1 MGIQEHGARRLF
13 RFRKFHVNVI
23 DMKSR
28 SYTMTARAHAV
39 RATGERILE
48 AALARFSTEYYDDV
62 TLDAIAADAG
72 VTVQT
77 VIRRFGSK
85 EGLVRALTVSTRS
98 MVTAQRGEAPVGDVA
113 GAIENLVEHYE
124 QIGDLA
130 MLLLRQEERV
140 PPFAEATTGGK
151 QFHADWVDR
160 VFAPW
165 LVDTAGAAHQL
176 LRAQLI
182 TTCDVYTWYLL
193 RRQSGLSRA
202 ATQQALME
210 LVKGVL
216 P

>member
-1 MGIQEHGARRLF
+1 MT
-13 RFRKFHVNVI
+13 N
-23 DMKSR
+23 MKSR
-28 SYTMTARAHAV
+28 SYTMSARAHST

-48 AALARFSTEYYDDV
+48 AGLARFSTDYYDDV

-85 EGLVRALTVSTRS
+85 EGLVRALADSERAIVS
-98 MVTAQRGEAPVGDVA
+98 AQRGEAPTGDID

-124 QIGDLA
+124 QEGELA
-130 MLLLRQEERV
+130 MLLLRQEEQV
-140 PPFAEATTGGK
+140 PALGEAAASGK
-151 QFHADWVDR
+151 QLHAEWVAR

-165 LVDTAGAAHQL
+165 LDESPEAARRL
-176 LRAQLI
+176 LQAQLTAI
-182 TTCDVYTWYLL
+182 CDVYTWHLL
-193 RRQSGLSRA
+193 RRRSGLSRA
-202 ATQQALME
+202 ETQQALIE

>member
-1 MGIQEHGARRLF
+1 
-13 RFRKFHVNVI
+13 
-23 DMKSR
+23 MKSR
-28 SYTMTARAHAV
+28 LYTMSARADASK
-39 RATGERILE
+39 ATGERILQ
-48 AALARFSTEYYDDV
+48 AGLARFSADYYDDV
-62 TLDAIAADAG
+62 TLDAIATDAG

-85 EGLVRALTVSTRS
+85 EGLVRALIEYEGGI
-98 MVTAQRGEAPVGDVA
+98 VTSQRGEAPTGDVG

-140 PPFAEATTGGK
+140 APIAEATEAGK
-151 QFHADWVDR
+151 AFHAEWVDR

-165 LVDTAGAAHQL
+165 LDQKRAAARER

-182 TTCDVYTWYLL
+182 AVCDVYTWYLL

-202 ATQQALME
+202 GTEQALIE
-210 LVKGVL
+210 LTKGVL